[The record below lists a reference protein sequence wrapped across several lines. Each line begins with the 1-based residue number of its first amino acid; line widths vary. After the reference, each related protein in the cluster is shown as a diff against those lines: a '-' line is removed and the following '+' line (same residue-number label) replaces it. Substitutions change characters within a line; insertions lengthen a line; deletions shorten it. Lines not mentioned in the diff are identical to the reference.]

1 MGSVSEKIAER
12 IKAISEDMS
21 FGYEE
26 LPIEPDEFW
35 SAAKAIER
43 LQKKGVIR
51 KLSKGR
57 FYKPKMTV
65 FGEKR
70 PDEQEILRPYLY
82 RQGKRIAYITGMG
95 LYNRLNLTTQ
105 IPAVIHIASCSRR
118 SLTGIGYLR
127 VKPVK
132 SYVDV
137 SEENYQILG
146 FLDALKD
153 LRRIP
158 DLDISAGMTLF
169 KSMIKALGLDQQDQ
183 MITLALSYPPRVR
196 ALLGAILED
205 IMSTPDLRQLKE
217 SLNPFTR
224 FALGVN
230 STVLKTAPTWNIQ

>member
-1 MGSVSEKIAER
+1 MGSVSEKIAEK
-12 IKAISEDMS
+12 IKAIPEDMS

-35 SAAKAIER
+35 SAAKEIER

-51 KLSKGR
+51 RLSKGR
-57 FYKPKMTV
+57 FYKPQMTV

-82 RQGKRIAYITGMG
+82 RQGKRIAYITGIG

-105 IPAVIHIASCSRR
+105 IPAVIHIASRSRR
-118 SLTGIGYLR
+118 SLTRIGYLR
-127 VKPVK
+127 VKQVK

-137 SEENYQILG
+137 SDENYQILG
-146 FLDALKD
+146 FLDAMKD
-153 LRRIP
+153 LKHIP
-158 DLDISAGMTLF
+158 DLDISAGMPLF
-169 KSMIKALGLDQQDQ
+169 KSRIKALGLNQQDQ

-217 SLNPFTR
+217 SLNPFTK

-230 STVLKTAPTWNIQ
+230 SKVLKTAPSWNIR